1 MAKRNYIVDIENA
14 LMEKKRPVALLNFI
28 LGFLNFKKTEI
39 EIYNLLLKSSLTI
52 KEIEKQL
59 NLSERTIRKYIKR
72 LYQEGFIVRK
82 VEQGKRLRY
91 IYMAIPIQKAWNKV
105 KGNIQHIID
114 EITKVIETRAMFF

>member
-1 MAKRNYIVDIENA
+1 MAKRNYVVDIENA

-105 KGNIQHIID
+105 KGNIQQIID

>member
-105 KGNIQHIID
+105 KGNIQQIID